1 MCNLLRYKD
10 QMQAAYGV
18 FDEIKHTPLKPKI
31 RFKVAPSEPAPVIT
45 LAEGKARLGLMEF
58 GLRTQRGRQMM
69 ARGETVAELRMF
81 REGFRRQRCLIMA
94 HGFYD
99 SLDMGAH
106 RQPWH
111 IHLKGDE
118 LMGFAGIWETN
129 PQGDAFAIISA
140 PANAVVARVI
150 DRMPVILPKEV
161 WRAWLSPEAKVPD
174 LQSMLSPFPA
184 DQMEAWPVTRKV
196 NQRGYDA
203 PDCVEPIIPE
213 QDELAL
219 F

>member
-18 FDEIKHTPLKPKI
+18 FEEISHTPVTPKF

-45 LAEGKARLGLMEF
+45 LAAGRASLRMMEF

-81 REGFRRQRCLIMA
+81 REGFRKQRCLILA

-111 IHLKGDE
+111 LHLKGDG
-118 LMGFAGIWETN
+118 LMGFAGIWETL
-129 PQGDAFAIISA
+129 PQGESFAIISA
-140 PANAVVARVI
+140 PANAVVGRVI
-150 DRMPVILPKEV
+150 DRMPVILPTEA
-161 WRAWLSPEAKVPD
+161 WRRWLSPEVGVSE
-174 LQSMLSPFPA
+174 LQSMLTPFPA
-184 DQMEAWPVTRKV
+184 DLMEAWPVTRKV
-196 NQRGYDA
+196 NQRGYDD
-203 PDCVEPIIPE
+203 PDCVEPVVPE